1 LNRHILFKG
10 ESPIEQLDKIIE
22 LLGTPS
28 EEDASIGSK
37 EVSQR
42 NKPGI

>member
-1 LNRHILFKG
+1 MNRQILFKG
-10 ESPIEQLDKIIE
+10 ESPIEQLEKIID

-37 EVSQR
+37 EVFFIF
-42 NKPGI
+42 KK